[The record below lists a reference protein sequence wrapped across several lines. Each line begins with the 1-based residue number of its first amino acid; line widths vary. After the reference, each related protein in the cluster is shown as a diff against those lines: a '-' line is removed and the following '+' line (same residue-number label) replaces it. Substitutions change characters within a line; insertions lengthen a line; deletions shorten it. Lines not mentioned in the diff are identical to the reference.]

1 MMREG
6 LDRFFKI
13 GKEETYGVID
23 NIDLGIIQQFFAQ

>member
-6 LDRFFKI
+6 LEHFKI